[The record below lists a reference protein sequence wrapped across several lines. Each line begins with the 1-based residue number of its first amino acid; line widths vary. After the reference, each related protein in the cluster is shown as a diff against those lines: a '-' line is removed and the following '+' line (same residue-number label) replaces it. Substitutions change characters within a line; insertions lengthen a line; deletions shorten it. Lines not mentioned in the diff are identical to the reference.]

1 MSGLSEKVPED
12 PPPDESNDD
21 VRQNLIDLASGWW
34 VSSSVRPSE
43 SNEFE
48 NQHKESNRAVV
59 VTQLVEWSLPTPEIR
74 GWNPDISKMSSTNF
88 IYNCSIEKRIIKKK
102 RLGMTHLKKRKK
114 AIEPR
119 CLLY

>member
-21 VRQNLIDLASGWW
+21 VRQNLIDLAAGWW

-48 NQHKESNRAVV
+48 NQHKDVYSFRLNQMCTQCELAILIRMKDRLLQFTKIFSSN
-59 VTQLVEWSLPTPEIR
+59 EI
-74 GWNPDISKMSSTNF
+74 
-88 IYNCSIEKRIIKKK
+88 
-102 RLGMTHLKKRKK
+102 
-114 AIEPR
+114 
-119 CLLY
+119 

>member
-48 NQHKESNRAVV
+48 NQHKESNRA
-59 VTQLVEWSLPTPEIR
+59 
-74 GWNPDISKMSSTNF
+74 KMSTLLG
-88 IYNCSIEKRIIKKK
+88 SI
-102 RLGMTHLKKRKK
+102 
-114 AIEPR
+114 R
-119 CLLY
+119 CAHNVSLQYLYG